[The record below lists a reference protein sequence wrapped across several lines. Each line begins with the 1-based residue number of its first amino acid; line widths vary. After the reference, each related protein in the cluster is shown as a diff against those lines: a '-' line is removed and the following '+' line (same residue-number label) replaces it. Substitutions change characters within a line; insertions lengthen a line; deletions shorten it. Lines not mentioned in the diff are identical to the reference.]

1 MMENPRMVPLMIEA
15 ASLKVLFIGGGK
27 VALRKAE
34 HLRDCHIT
42 VISKDII
49 NELRDL
55 SSNIIDRGF
64 VPEDL
69 ELINQHDIVIAAT
82 DDRDMN
88 DSIVTE
94 SRARGVLVNSVN
106 GGGDFMIPSTLRRDD
121 FTICASTEGAAPV
134 LPPFLIRTIDGM
146 LDSRYDLMAALI
158 KRVRSELRN
167 HITDQKERAR
177 FLEAILE
184 DENIWKTV
192 DDDPEKAYQ
201 AVMGM
206 VP

>member
-192 DDDPEKAYQ
+192 EDDPEKAYQ